1 MTFSTEEEFANHR
14 TKFCVNSDYYDPAIL
29 QNTLTKQSKNNNG
42 GTVMSFEDVRQY
54 LKGRGL
60 DEEDTRVGKMSLDGI
75 RVQFRENEMEMDRL
89 RKQITM
95 RRESEKAEEL
105 RRLKIKQQKL
115 RARKNQEET
124 EIRDLMKKL
133 EKRKEGELRARLER
147 ERVKRELQEID
158 QSRLGMLE
166 QERKRELAGLA
177 KEREALAARE
187 EELTKE
193 IRLLEDNIRA
203 QEEGFRQQQQKI
215 EDVWKTGAMKKRS
228 DQKQEQLALAQARG
242 ERAAALAAERGKLHA
257 ERDKLV
263 SRLMKVDPGGGAGSI
278 SGAGGAISTS
288 IQEGPDTVSV
298 LVDRVNAKLKDDELA
313 LEQMKAEHQNLL
325 QNHQAD
331 LKQQEEDARNL
342 RPKGINSALPF
353 AMEAEGFLDEWLKT
367 GPERAY
373 RAAAEGKPPPG
384 ALTQARDELEKL
396 AGAGETGSRGA
407 CLPGVGRPGGQNNME
422 IRYADPENV
431 SDVCT
436 GSGKGDEEGEAV
448 KRIDGVRGG
457 AGNAKLLALHPTH
470 EQHISP
476 RGRSEDDPF
485 GEEIAKLKEMYRGG
499 GGKDPILWN
508 QILQLEKE
516 ASTGQGNHA
525 GGQWAGQNARRQPQ
539 QRSVGGSYG
548 QLAGNVYGASPPLT
562 DRLGQPLGS
571 PIVPSYTGMVAHG
584 RDTLDHDNIRLRHE
598 IEQLSKDR
606 ERSRIDQQ
614 RREFTKAMEMLSSR
628 LMGLGGSSSAAA
640 GQHGGGVASLPDNH
654 GPDDNDGL
662 ARLARYSE
670 QQQKAIQAMEALP
683 KDSALYKLQMQQL
696 EAVTRMKFEMD
707 RLAQEQ
713 RMKHLQEE
721 LEKAQAEKLRQQE
734 HEQWMADQKRQL
746 MAARMRKQIAKELP
760 NDEGGWGRDTGPY
773 DPVAGFVVY
782 FDYIL
787 GVPKRFSMLQ
797 LVYCFYDKQAAKTRV
812 KGLPVCECEA
822 DDPTTAHCIFATR
835 RQFQKVAPLND
846 LRLVMEL
853 QWVMQP
859 AAGPGS
865 KAKTQSIGWTAL
877 DLFVLPRSSSS
888 LDLQEGPIKLPLQR
902 PPVNVQQFAAGNP
915 LPVPEQAHMTLY
927 LRVVKAAQSD
937 TAAAMGVDPAITQH
951 LYKFPRGL
959 RPESPEEEHAVKRR
973 GQERGGRGRDR
984 ERERARRDRKS
995 DRSRRGKSSRKEKA
1009 RKMSSEDDDERRSDD
1024 ESSSSGGD
1032 DDAKSSISKGTK
1044 ESRDDLSTTGTM
1056 KIGINVNNLLL
1067 GDEDNGDF
1075 FVRVSIY
1082 DNEDDTTTAQKPR
1095 ATQDT
1100 STCEEIGPEGAKD
1113 RGLEEGVR
1121 WEWDDRLEFEGIVA
1135 SREGIVIFE
1144 VFDRAEEEDEAF
1156 CWGYKHMF
1164 EEAEGGPD
1172 TAAILEEGEHDLDL
1186 FDMPVEI
1193 NTDED
1198 PIDGGRLKVQ
1208 LSNSAIEPQGG
1219 SGNGGDESQ
1228 HGSGDGASKD
1238 RENSGGESGSDKDM
1252 DEEESAEEAWIE
1264 YKSKPKIDPLFK
1276 KGEDGYDIYVDGAR
1290 FLPDGVTISKVTMKV
1305 MTTDFDFVP
1314 DQEAEFDAIS
1324 GLDDSAYS
1332 PKYRLRAEYR
1342 GDGIANPT
1350 ATILCR
1356 IDCIESQPRKMR
1368 VVGYC
1373 CLNVFNTLDGSQPE
1387 HSQVQ
1392 EYALNAGNFQ
1402 LPLFQRPPST
1412 DEDLTAEAFTGSR
1425 RVPSATLLL
1434 RIVPAPKSPDG
1445 LAVLS
1450 EKDFGTPE
1458 EMMDAGL
1465 IQKMK
1470 DYKKGR
1476 YDSTRCLPSAA
1487 ERKLYTARRD
1497 REEPVTRDAALMAKH
1512 PDEDEEEEGGRLED
1526 KEDADLIEWIE
1537 ERLSGRPSQFIEF
1550 SFVCKYQ
1557 SEAGFKISIEQLHN
1571 LPTGFGGSCALT
1583 KCIYCLS
1590 PPAPYYEDPKL
1601 TEEVCF
1607 TTMHDWDSPQYSP
1620 KFLDGFHAYR
1630 DVNYDENLIVIIDI
1644 KWVKEKK
1651 GKKIVTD
1658 NLGWTVLQVF
1668 NEDGYV
1674 RSGYYQLPVF
1684 QGVITKNLI
1693 DEMQMETAWP
1703 LLAREM
1709 QTKKGRAKLLTSCSC
1724 FVKLIDEQLDG
1735 NLDLSEE
1742 QLDDSLVPRHLK
1754 QKYAY
1759 DPIKRNSKKKKLRKL
1774 MGKNQGSK
1782 DDMNSNLF
1790 PPPPPTRPLFFSF
1803 INTV

>member
-1 MTFSTEEEFANHR
+1 MTFTTEEEFANHR
-14 TKFCVNSDYYDPAIL
+14 TKFCVQSDYYDPAVL
-29 QNTLTKQSKNNNG
+29 SNTLTKQQGSSNG
-42 GTVMSFEDVRQY
+42 GTVMTFEDVRQY

-95 RRESEKAEEL
+95 RREGEKAEEL

-193 IRLLEDNIRA
+193 IRLLEDNIRS

-263 SRLMKVDPGGGAGSI
+263 NRLLKVDPGGTS
-278 SGAGGAISTS
+278 GGAMSSAIE
-288 IQEGPDTVSV
+288 EGPDAVSA
-298 LVDRVNAKLKDDELA
+298 LVDRVNSKLKDDELA

-325 QNHQAD
+325 QSHQAD

-342 RPKGINSALPF
+342 RPQGINSTLPF

-384 ALTQARDELEKL
+384 TLTQARDELEKL
-396 AGAGETGSRGA
+396 AGAAEVGAQRPRLGGEGRAANQGAVEQKIARGATGTGGSRADAIDESGGGGRANQNLPSPDGA
-407 CLPGVGRPGGQNNME
+407 
-422 IRYADPENV
+422 
-431 SDVCT
+431 S
-436 GSGKGDEEGEAV
+436 SGM
-448 KRIDGVRGG
+448 
-457 AGNAKLLALHPTH
+457 
-470 EQHISP
+470 SP
-476 RGRSEDDPF
+476 RAQQEPPRGQAEDAALA
-485 GEEIAKLKEMYRGG
+485 EEIIKLKEMYRAGG
-499 GGKDPILWN
+499 GQDPMLWN
-508 QILQLEKE
+508 QILQLEME
-516 ASTGQGNHA
+516 ANADRRPPQFDGQRGTMNALARQPHAA
-525 GGQWAGQNARRQPQ
+525 GGGHGQMT
-539 QRSVGGSYG
+539 GG
-548 QLAGNVYGASPPLT
+548 AYGASPHFNYRGGQSIDPSLMPT
-562 DRLGQPLGS
+562 PYSGMMGHGDMVDR
-571 PIVPSYTGMVAHG
+571 
-584 RDTLDHDNIRLRHE
+584 DNVRLRHE
-598 IEQLSKDR
+598 IEQMSKDR
-606 ERSRIDQQ
+606 ERSRMDQQ

-628 LMGLGGSSSAAA
+628 LMGLGGGASVATGQQRGAAA
-640 GQHGGGVASLPDNH
+640 PVSSENH
-654 GPDDNDGL
+654 DADENDGL

-902 PPVNVQQFAAGNP
+902 PPVNVQQFAGGSP

-951 LYKFPRGL
+951 LYKYPYGL
-959 RPESPEEEHAVKRR
+959 RPETPEDDRAAGKRR
-973 GQERGGRGRDR
+973 GRDRAGRGRDR
-984 ERERARRDRKS
+984 DRERGRRDRKS
-995 DRSRRGKSSRKEKA
+995 ERSRRDKSSRKEKT
-1009 RKMSSEDDDERRSDD
+1009 RKLSSDEDEDEGRSDD
-1024 ESSSSGGD
+1024 ESTSSSGGD
-1032 DDAKSSISKGTK
+1032 DDAKSSASKGTK
-1044 ESRDDLSTTGTM
+1044 ESDDQSSPGM
-1056 KIGINVNNLLL
+1056 AKIGINVKNLLL
-1067 GDEDNGDF
+1067 GAEDTGDMF
-1075 FVRVSIY
+1075 IRVSVY
-1082 DNEDDTTTAQKPR
+1082 DNDDDVAAQKPR
-1095 ATQDT
+1095 ASQDT
-1100 STCEEIGPEGAKD
+1100 ATCKEIEADGAKD

-1121 WEWDDRLEFEGIVA
+1121 WEWSDALNFEGIAA
-1135 SREGIVIFE
+1135 SSDAIAIFE
-1144 VFDRAEEEDEAF
+1144 VFDRADDDEAF

-1164 EEAEGGPD
+1164 EASEDAPE
-1172 TAAILEEGEHDLDL
+1172 TAVLEEGEHDLDL

-1193 NTDED
+1193 NDDED
-1198 PIDGGRLKVQ
+1198 PIDGGRLKIQFSKTAVA
-1208 LSNSAIEPQGG
+1208 SPGG
-1219 SGNGGDESQ
+1219 PGNDGDESQ
-1228 HGSGDGASKD
+1228 RGSADDASKSGG
-1238 RENSGGESGSDKDM
+1238 ESGGESGSDKAE
-1252 DEEESAEEAWIE
+1252 DEEENAEAWIE
-1264 YKSKPKIDPLFK
+1264 YTAKPKIDPLFK
-1276 KGEDGYDIYVDGAR
+1276 KDEDGYDIYVDGAR

-1356 IDCIESQPRKMR
+1356 IDCIESQSRKMR

-1373 CLNVFNTLDGSQPE
+1373 CLNVFNTLDGAQPE
-1387 HSQVQ
+1387 HAQVQ
-1392 EYALNAGNFQ
+1392 EYALNAGSFQ

-1412 DEDLTAEAFTGSR
+1412 DEDLTAEAFAGSK
-1425 RVPSATLLL
+1425 RVPAASLLL

-1450 EKDFGTPE
+1450 EKDFGSPE

-1476 YDSTRCLPSAA
+1476 YDSTRCVPSAS
-1487 ERKLYTARRD
+1487 ERKLYSARGD
-1497 REEPVTRDAALMAKH
+1497 REEPVTRDAALMAKN
-1512 PDEDEEEEGGRLED
+1512 PDEDDEEDGGRLED
-1526 KEDADLIEWIE
+1526 KEDAELVEWIE
-1537 ERLSGRPSQFIEF
+1537 ERLSGRPSQFIDF
-1550 SFVCKYQ
+1550 AFVCKYQ
-1557 SEAGFKISIEQLHN
+1557 AEAGFKISIEQLHN

-1607 TTMHDWDSPQYSP
+1607 TTKHEWDSPQYSP
-1620 KFLDGFHAYR
+1620 QFLDGFYAYR

-1651 GKKIVTD
+1651 GKLTVTD
-1658 NLGWTVLQVF
+1658 TGWTVLQVF

-1684 QGVITKNLI
+1684 QGVITKDLI

-1709 QTKKGRAKLLTSCSC
+1709 QKKKGRAKLLTACSC
-1724 FVKLIDEQLDG
+1724 FVKIIDEQIDG
-1735 NLDLSEE
+1735 NFDLSDE

-1759 DPIKRNSKKKKLRKL
+1759 DPVKRMKKKKLRKL
-1774 MGKNQGSK
+1774 MGKNQG
-1782 DDMNSNLF
+1782 
-1790 PPPPPTRPLFFSF
+1790 T
-1803 INTV
+1803 